1 MLHRILK
8 KMYPEGDT
16 YVRVHMK
23 EEKLLDKMAES
34 AAQVMGQIIGVKQ
47 QEEKKKQGQ
56 QGMTMVE
63 RMRTKLKT

>member
-34 AAQVMGQIIGVKQ
+34 AAQVMGKIIGVKQ
-47 QEEKKKQGQ
+47 QEEKKKPHRALNEGEKESDRR
-56 QGMTMVE
+56 GC
-63 RMRTKLKT
+63 